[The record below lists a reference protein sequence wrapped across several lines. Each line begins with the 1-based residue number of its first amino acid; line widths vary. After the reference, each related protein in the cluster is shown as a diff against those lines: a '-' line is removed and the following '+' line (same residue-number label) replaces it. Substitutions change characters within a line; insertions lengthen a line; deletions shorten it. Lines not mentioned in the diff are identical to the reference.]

1 MPRCSMGIAE
11 NKDVVRR
18 MVDECVNTHHA
29 DLLDRFV
36 AADVRVHPGTPGT
49 APDTEGLDGV
59 RKSFHRFRTTFPDLH
74 VTLDDVLA
82 EGDRVA
88 ARWTGSGTHSG
99 ELAGIAPTGTTVTW
113 GGTDVYRIADGK
125 VAEWWRNDDMLWL
138 LHQLG
143 HDLIPG

>member
-1 MPRCSMGIAE
+1 MGTVE

-18 MVDECVNTHHA
+18 MVDECVNTHRA

-49 APDTEGLDGV
+49 APDTEGLQQL
-59 RKSFHRFRTTFPDLH
+59 RESFHRIRTGLPDLH
-74 VTLDDVLA
+74 VHLDDVMA

-99 ELAGIAPTGTTVTW
+99 ELAGLPPTGTVVRW
-113 GGTDVYRIADGK
+113 GGTDIYRIDGGK
-125 VAEWWRNDDMLWL
+125 VAEWWRNDDMVGL

-143 HDLIPG
+143 RDLTPSPG